1 MAKFVVEYE
10 HPVGDNIIQVWSWNH
25 WMQRPIS
32 DRTWNT
38 VVIEAQDE
46 LDAYKQ
52 ALLLEEQ
59 FNDQQD

>member
-1 MAKFVVEYE
+1 MAKFIIEYE
-10 HPVGDNIIQVWSWNH
+10 HPVGNEIVQVWPWED
-25 WMQRPIS
+25 WVRRPIQR
-32 DRTWNT
+32 RTWNT

-59 FNDQQD
+59 FNDEQD

>member
-1 MAKFVVEYE
+1 MAKFIIEYE
-10 HPVGDNIIQVWSWNH
+10 HPVGDNIIQVWPWDD
-25 WMQRPIS
+25 WMRRPID

-38 VVIEAQDE
+38 IVIDAHDE

-59 FNDQQD
+59 TNDE